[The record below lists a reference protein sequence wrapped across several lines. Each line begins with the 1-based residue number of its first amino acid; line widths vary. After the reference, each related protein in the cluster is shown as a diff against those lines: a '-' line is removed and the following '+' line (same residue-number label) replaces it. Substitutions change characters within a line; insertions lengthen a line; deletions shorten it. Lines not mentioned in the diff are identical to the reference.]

1 MFFLFCLFCLLALAN
16 MSANPFSVSR
26 CSSVCWPCHV
36 WFDLVNLHKLL
47 FGLSRA
53 RTRDTVFWGV
63 TLLFLEFPK
72 YWFEAEN
79 QGNIL
84 SITFPQTFTFHA
96 ESISTIANG
105 LFLMETMIIIINKR
119 CGSASE
125 STELV
130 YTLRHR
136 TVITGLA
143 GLCRNVSN

>member
-26 CSSVCWPCHV
+26 CSSACWPCHV

-63 TLLFLEFPK
+63 TLLFLEF
-72 YWFEAEN
+72 EAEN

-96 ESISTIANG
+96 ESISTIGNG
-105 LFLMETMIIIINKR
+105 LFLMETMIIINKR